1 MSRTSLLIGAGL
13 IVAALALAGAIALIS
28 TGDDAAPTRAST
40 SASSAGERAPE
51 AENPDAGELPAA
63 ETAARRFLSGYLR
76 LSYGKPGASIDR
88 LQHASPRL
96 LAALRAEGGHVTPA
110 QSQKTPRIERVAV
123 IAEGATGALAT
134 AQIRDAPD
142 VVYPLNL
149 HLRKTVDGWV
159 VNRIGGP

>member
-1 MSRTSLLIGAGL
+1 MSRTPLLIGA
-13 IVAALALAGAIALIS
+13 VAVAAALAFAAAIALVD
-28 TGDDAAPTRAST
+28 GDDGAPTRAS
-40 SASSAGERAPE
+40 SSAPSTSERAPE

-63 ETAARRFLSGYLR
+63 EAAAREFLSGYLR

-88 LQHASPRL
+88 LRNASPRL

-110 QSQKTPRIERVAV
+110 QSQKTPHIKRVAV
-123 IAEGATGALAT
+123 IGEGATGALAT
-134 AQIRDAPD
+134 AQISDAPE

-149 HLRKTVDGWV
+149 HLRKTSDGWV